1 MSAFYEKLRDNVA
14 GPLITKFGRDAI
26 LRQQTNT
33 YTAATGIATNSN
45 TDTAVKIITLPM
57 SKAKD
62 VFRDDLVESFDQF
75 VIMSAEQTALAGV
88 EPGTDDILVIGSEIT
103 RIVALTPLEPDG
115 TRVIYK
121 IGLARA

>member
-1 MSAFYEKLRDNVA
+1 MSAFYDNLRDNVA
-14 GPLITKFGRDAI
+14 GPLITKFGRDAT

-33 YTAATGIATNSN
+33 YVPATGVATNVN
-45 TDTAVKIITLPM
+45 VDTAVKIVTLPM

-75 VIMSAEQTALAGV
+75 VIMSAEQTAAAAI
-88 EPGTDDILVIGSEIT
+88 EPGTDDILVIGSEIS

-115 TRVIYK
+115 TKVIYK
-121 IGLARA
+121 IGIARA